1 MLKSKNIMF
10 GIDKI
15 SWEQFTGFILATLLV
30 WYLAIILFCFFRKKN
45 QKFSSYEENYTD
57 KENPMSELQP
67 VKVSSGSF
75 PSELIPYPNENIP
88 LEVVYYEGTGE
99 EEGYI
104 IDEFTKN
111 NNPGFPSI
119 LQKIHYQQQ

>member
-1 MLKSKNIMF
+1 MF
-10 GIDKI
+10 GLDTI
-15 SWEQFTGFILATLLV
+15 SWEQFTGFILAILLA
-30 WYLAIILFCFFRKKN
+30 WYVLIIHFCFFRVKQ
-45 QKFSSYEENYTD
+45 QKSHFYEDANDGEN
-57 KENPMSELQP
+57 NSPELQP

-104 IDEFTKN
+104 IDEFTQN
-111 NNPGFPSI
+111 NNPGFPAI